1 MLPADRQPG
10 PHSQLYPLS
19 LLFPQKKH
27 DNKNNRNNFL
37 GCTRCSSCR
46 YKNKHDNKNN
56 RNNLLGCT
64 RCSSCRYI
72 KKHDNK
78 NNRDNFLGCTRCS
91 SCRYIKKHDNKN
103 NRDNM
108 LHGIRCPCCPCCRQ
122 NYSAFHSYGLPAVR
136 RTFSPA
142 ALPSCRRAYKLII
155 QARLHPV

>member
-1 MLPADRQPG
+1 MPITTGVRPFSECCRQTDNRDNIL
-10 PHSQLYPLS
+10 SCIRYP
-19 LLFPQKKH
+19 
-27 DNKNNRNNFL
+27 
-37 GCTRCSSCR
+37 CCSP
-46 YKNKHDNKNN
+46 KNK
-56 RNNLLGCT
+56 
-64 RCSSCRYI
+64 Y
-72 KKHDNK
+72 DNK

-142 ALPSCRRAYKLII
+142 ALQTGVEFDHPGGGSIPCRCRGVPPRCSSGGAP
-155 QARLHPV
+155 AAAGREACVSGTPV